1 MRRALTLLFT
11 LVAMAILSAHSQ
23 AQENRQIVQQIEVQY
38 AGAPTVSRER
48 ILANMRTKV
57 GSPYSDQVVE
67 EDIRN
72 LYQSGSIEN
81 VRIFGEPV
89 EGGVKVVVV
98 VQTKSSVAKIE
109 IQGATRFKASRLRRE
124 LTVKEGELLNEA
136 NLEVDRQALQNY
148 YTSRGFADTTVTY
161 DVTVPE
167 GAEKATVTYSIM
179 ESGKMV
185 VGEVDFEGNKALS
198 DRELRKGLA
207 TKKQNMLSFLTK
219 SGRIDQDKLSADVD
233 AIREM
238 YQNEGYI
245 DVLVG
250 APRIEPIKG
259 PKVRVIFPITEG
271 PQYRVGAVSIQ
282 GAEVFPQEEIRA
294 KIKTQPGDI
303 YSAKTARDD
312 VKAVQD
318 LYGTRGYVDLS
329 VNADVLSAGNN
340 VVDITYNLNEGA
352 QAYVERVNITGN
364 TKTKDKVIRR
374 ELLVAPG
381 DVYDTVRVDASKARL
396 GNLNYFSRVDTY
408 PSETGVPGRKDLNIL
423 VEEKRT
429 GSLNFGAGFSSIDN
443 LIGFV
448 EIQQSNFDLLGYP
461 TFTGGGQRFRSRLQ
475 YGTQRKDFI
484 IGLTEPYFLDYQLA
498 VGGELFYREA
508 SFVSSVYSQRNYGFE
523 LNARKPI
530 NNFTSLRLAYRLE
543 NIDIFD
549 VDSDVSEAIRS
560 EAGARWKSG
569 ITGGITYDTRDSVFL
584 TRKGERID
592 FTANVA
598 GGPLGGD
605 VQTYGFNLEATKYFL
620 LPWDTILLINGEIG
634 SVDSWGGGDRVPIFD
649 RLYLGGANN
658 LRGFRFRDVSPKDED
673 DESIGGQTLARATVE
688 YTFPVIEKVRGAV
701 FYDVGFVNA
710 GAYDFASGN
719 VNSDVG
725 LGVRLDL
732 PIGPVRIDYGIPV
745 QSDDSNDSSGRF
757 NFNIGYQF

>member
-1 MRRALTLLFT
+1 MRRVLIL
-11 LVAMAILSAHSQ
+11 ILSVLTFCSGDLG
-23 AQENRQIVQQIEVQY
+23 AQETAPIVQAIEVQY

-57 GSPYSDQVVE
+57 GDPFSDQVVE
-67 EDIRN
+67 ADVRN
-72 LYQSGSIEN
+72 LYKSGSIEN
-81 VRIFGEPV
+81 VRIFAEPA

-98 VQTKSSVAKIE
+98 VQTQGSVAKIL
-109 IQGATRFKASRLRRE
+109 IQGADRFKESRLRRE
-124 LTVKEGELLNEA
+124 LVVKEGELLNEA
-136 NLEVDRQALQNY
+136 NLEVDRQKLQDY
-148 YTSRGFADTTVTY
+148 YRTRGFAETTVTY
-161 DVTVPE
+161 DVQVEQGT
-167 GAEKATVTYSIM
+167 EKATVTYTVS
-179 ESGKMV
+179 EGGKMIV
-185 VGEVDFEGNKALS
+185 SEIDFEGNQALS

-207 TKKQNMLSFLTK
+207 TKKKSFLSFLTK
-219 SGRIDQDKLSADVD
+219 SGRIDQEKLTSDVD
-233 AIREM
+233 TIRTM

-250 APRIEPIKG
+250 APRIEPVRKD
-259 PKVRVIFPITEG
+259 KVRVIFPITEG
-271 PQYRVGAVSIQ
+271 PQYRVGEVTVA
-282 GAEVFPQEEIRA
+282 GGEVFPQDEIRA
-294 KIKTQPGDI
+294 KIKTQPGGV
-303 YSAKTARDD
+303 YSAKTAQED

-318 LYGTRGYVDLS
+318 LYGTRGYVDLG
-329 VNADVLSAGNN
+329 VNADVISAGNN
-340 VVDITYNLNEGA
+340 VVNIVYNLDEGA
-352 QAYVERVNITGN
+352 QSYIERVNVTGN
-364 TKTKDKVIRR
+364 TRTKDKVIRR

-408 PSETGVPGRKDLNIL
+408 PSDTGIPGRKDLNVL

-461 TFTGGGQRFRSRLQ
+461 KFTGGGQRFRTRLQ

-484 IGLTEPYFLDYQLA
+484 ISLTEPYFLDYQLA

-508 SFVSSVYSQRNYGFE
+508 SFVSSVYAQRNYGFE

-530 NNFTSLRLAYRLE
+530 NNFTALRLAYRLE
-543 NIDIFD
+543 NITIFD
-549 VDSDVSEAIRS
+549 VDPSVSEVIRS
-560 EAGARWKSG
+560 EAGSRLKSG
-569 ITGGITYDTRDSVFL
+569 LTGGLTYDTRDSVFL

-592 FTANVA
+592 FTTEVS

-605 VQTYGFNLEATKYFL
+605 VQIYGFNLEASKYFL
-620 LPWDTILLINGEIG
+620 LPWDTIFLLNGQIG
-634 SVDSWGGGDRVPIFD
+634 TIDTWGSGDRVPIFD

-658 LRGFRFRDVSPKDED
+658 LRGFRFRDVSPKDVNGEP
-673 DESIGGQTLARATVE
+673 IGGQTLARATLE
-688 YTFPVIEKVRGAV
+688 YTFPVIDKVRGAV

-719 VNSDVG
+719 VNSDIG

-732 PIGPVRIDYGIPV
+732 PIGPVRIDYGIPM
-745 QSDDSNDSSGRF
+745 QADASNDSSGRF